1 MRDWSNGFQNKYCF
15 KLTNAA
21 GRIFI
26 GALCVGPQLAVL
38 VAAGVGV
45 LGAQETRVAL
55 LVALDPEVAAERLF
69 RFGEAA
75 ARFCQAMH
83 HRRESCRRIGLVAQG
98 SMGHRLMVGQRTLT
112 P

>member
-75 ARFCQAMH
+75 ARFCQQNLSKMQNGVL
-83 HRRESCRRIGLVAQG
+83 RIFGPFSENSCL
-98 SMGHRLMVGQRTLT
+98 
-112 P
+112 PF